1 MDIRVLNT
9 PLPEDLLKLKWNGQ
23 FELMNQIIDQRL
35 QKDLP
40 SMLKER
46 LKLEKEIIAR
56 MPLDFIYTKQQALD
70 ILRERISD
78 FKDEEFDAL
87 FADSAFEFIFK
98 EGQMYLK
105 NNFFENL
112 IKTRL
117 NYAQR
122 YVDHTED
129 AGAKLLDETIA
140 AMKEKGE
147 LSCRIHVKSSI
158 WIDPA
163 YEKEGKT
170 VRVWLPVPKEYA
182 QVEELQIISM
192 SHEGMVNDNEVEQ
205 RCVYFEKP
213 YKKGERFTVEYS
225 FLNHMKYVPLDPSA
239 VTDYHPLKCL
249 EEVKPHIV
257 FTDDLRSL
265 LKEIIGEETNPL
277 IKARKIYD
285 YITSHIMYSFM
296 RRYVTLPS
304 IPQYC
309 TTSMKGDCGVQALTF
324 ITLCRMAGIPATWQA
339 GLYATPLHIGN
350 HDWARFYIEPYGW
363 LYADCSFGGSAYR
376 AGNEERRDFY
386 FGCLD
391 PFRIPCSSAF
401 QGNRVPAKTYLEN
414 DPYDNQNG
422 EIEYADEDIPCQY
435 VHHETEEI
443 EIRIL

>member
-9 PLPEDLLKLKWNGQ
+9 PLPEDLMKLKWNGQ
-23 FELMNQIIDQRL
+23 FDLMGKIIDQRL

-40 SMLKER
+40 SKLRQR
-46 LKLEKEIIAR
+46 LELEKEIIAR

-70 ILRERISD
+70 ILHERIRD
-78 FKDEEFDAL
+78 FKDEEFDEL

-98 EGQMYLK
+98 EGEMYFK

-117 NYAQR
+117 SYAKR
-122 YVDHTED
+122 YVDYKED
-129 AGAKLLDETIA
+129 EGAKLLDETIA
-140 AMKEKGE
+140 SMKEKGE
-147 LSCRIHVKSSI
+147 LKCRIHVRSSI
-158 WIDPA
+158 WIDPS

-170 VRVWLPVPKEYA
+170 VRVWLPIPKEYA
-182 QVEELQIISM
+182 QVEDLKIISM
-192 SHEGMVNDNEVEQ
+192 SHEGKINDNDVDQ
-205 RCVYFEKP
+205 RCIYFEKTYEP
-213 YKKGERFTVEYS
+213 GDRFTVEYS
-225 FLNHMKYVPLDPSA
+225 FINHMKYVQLDPKD

-249 EEVKPHIV
+249 EEVEPHII
-257 FTDDLRSL
+257 FTDDLKSL
-265 LKEIIGEETNPL
+265 LKEIIQDEKNPL
-277 IKARKIYD
+277 LKARKIYD

-304 IPQYC
+304 ISRYC

-401 QGNRVPAKTYLEN
+401 QGKHVPEKIYLEN

-422 EIEYADEDIPCQY
+422 EIEYADENIPCQF
-435 VHHETEEI
+435 VHHETEKI
-443 EIRIL
+443 EITVL

>member
-1 MDIRVLNT
+1 M
-9 PLPEDLLKLKWNGQ
+9 
-23 FELMNQIIDQRL
+23 
-35 QKDLP
+35 
-40 SMLKER
+40 
-46 LKLEKEIIAR
+46 
-56 MPLDFIYTKQQALD
+56 
-70 ILRERISD
+70 
-78 FKDEEFDAL
+78 
-87 FADSAFEFIFK
+87 
-98 EGQMYLK
+98 
-105 NNFFENL
+105 
-112 IKTRL
+112 
-117 NYAQR
+117 
-122 YVDHTED
+122 
-129 AGAKLLDETIA
+129 
-140 AMKEKGE
+140 
-147 LSCRIHVKSSI
+147 
-158 WIDPA
+158 
-163 YEKEGKT
+163 
-170 VRVWLPVPKEYA
+170 
-182 QVEELQIISM
+182 
-192 SHEGMVNDNEVEQ
+192 
-205 RCVYFEKP
+205 
-213 YKKGERFTVEYS
+213 
-225 FLNHMKYVPLDPSA
+225 
-239 VTDYHPLKCL
+239 
-249 EEVKPHIV
+249 
-257 FTDDLRSL
+257 
-265 LKEIIGEETNPL
+265 

-296 RRYVTLPS
+296 RRYITLPS

-401 QGNRVPAKTYLEN
+401 QGTRVPAKTYLEN

>member
-56 MPLDFIYTKQQALD
+56 MPLDFIYTKQQVMD
-70 ILRERISD
+70 ILHERITD
-78 FKDEEFDAL
+78 FKDEEFDEL

-98 EGQMYLK
+98 DGQMYFK

-117 NYAQR
+117 HYANR
-122 YVDHTED
+122 YVNHTED

-147 LSCRIHVKSSI
+147 ISCRIHVRSSI

-182 QVEELQIISM
+182 QVEDLQIISM
-192 SHEGMVNDNEVEQ
+192 SHEGTVNDNTVEQ

-213 YKKGERFTVEYS
+213 YEKGEKFTVEYS
-225 FLNHMKYVPLDPSA
+225 FINHMKYVPLDPSV

-249 EEVKPHIV
+249 EEVRPHIV

-309 TTSMKGDCGVQALTF
+309 TTSLKGDCGVQALTF

-376 AGNEERRDFY
+376 EGNEERRDFY

-401 QGNRVPAKTYLEN
+401 QGNRGPAKTYLEN

-422 EIEYADEDIPCQY
+422 EIEYADEAIPCQY
-435 VHHETEEI
+435 VHHVTTEMEI
-443 EIRIL
+443 QIL